1 MLDAPRQNW
10 TVYKALTA
18 EHDRRLLKNLS
29 MAERFAR
36 YQDLFQLVCGQRR
49 SEAEQARLEKSRW
62 QQKLALREKQNRAF
76 GSLL

>member
-18 EHDRRLLKNLS
+18 EHDRRLARSLS

-36 YQDLFQLVCGQRR
+36 YEELFRLVCGQPRTSDER
-49 SEAEQARLEKSRW
+49 DRLEKSRW